1 MRRLLAKVILP
12 CLGCSPRHEDA
23 AVLPPI
29 VGQPVIA
36 TDAYVVSP
44 LFFPGGDIGS
54 MAVTGTLN
62 DLVVRGAEPLHLTLS
77 LILEEGLLLET
88 LVRVLASA
96 GEAARHFGVSI
107 AAGDTKVVPRGAAD
121 GMFISTTGLGRL
133 LEPAPPG
140 ASFLLPGDGLLVTGP
155 IGCHGIAVLC
165 AREDLRFEPSPTSDC
180 GPLSDAAEAL
190 RSAGIVPRAM
200 RDATRGGVTAVLHEW
215 AQECGHTLLVDE
227 ARVPLTDDVRGV
239 CELLGLDP
247 LSVACEGTMLVAV
260 SPADAK
266 AALLALRTVRSQ
278 AAIIGEVHA
287 RRGPPVAI
295 RRLLGHEQVLAEPSG
310 APLPRIC

>member
-1 MRRLLAKVILP
+1 VIT
-12 CLGCSPRHEDA
+12 
-23 AVLPPI
+23 
-29 VGQPVIA
+29 

-54 MAVTGTLN
+54 LAVTGTVN

-77 LILEEGLLLET
+77 LILEEGLPLET
-88 LVRVLASA
+88 LKRVLASA
-96 GEAARHFGVSI
+96 GEAARRYAVSI
-107 AAGDTKVVPRGAAD
+107 VAGDTKVVPRGAAD

-140 ASFLLPGDGLLVTGP
+140 AASLSPGDALLVTGP
-155 IGCHGIAVLC
+155 VGCHGIAVLC
-165 AREDLRFEPSPTSDC
+165 AREELGFDPLPTSDC

-190 RSAGIVPRAM
+190 RSARIVPRAM

-215 AQECGHTLLVDE
+215 AQDCGLTLSIE
-227 ARVPLTDDVRGV
+227 EKSVPATDAARGV

-247 LSVACEGTMLVAV
+247 LSVACEGTMVVAV
-260 SPADAK
+260 SPADAQ
-266 AALLALRTVRSQ
+266 AALLALRSVRPHS
-278 AAIIGEVHA
+278 AIIGEIHA